1 MPLNLQ
7 TKIDLINND
16 PKLATGLMIGPL
28 PQDDFVG
35 GVSLGAD
42 YSKYLQMR
50 RDPHV
55 RSVLQRRRQSILGRR
70 VVVDYP
76 KGVKDKSLDSVLS
89 TIKYESL
96 CSALLNSGQLIGFA
110 VLQLDWSLAPNQKK
124 EIILPSWRFIPQDRF
139 VFAWHEPERRDIPV
153 CSGEALDPKTEIVL
167 VQGYELRLVTRAN
180 SITGERCPR
189 NRFLVYT
196 FDADESPWGLGLGYS
211 IYPWYVVKRESMK
224 AWLLHSDRL
233 GSPPILGT
241 TPEYL
246 DETQPETALL
256 LRKFEEFLRSVS
268 PNAWARLP
276 AGFEAKVMDL
286 VGSSGPEVHQ
296 QLIRTANDEISKV
309 VLGEVPFSDKATG
322 SYAANISQVEDREA
336 SLIDADVNILDD
348 PCQEQLWVPFSA
360 LNYPNLAVPI
370 VRRETRADDRKQEAD
385 KLAQDQKKARIDQDK
400 AMQDLGYRVD
410 PGRVAEI
417 YGEEYVDAASLQD
430 KETAVGL
437 VTLLGS
443 NTNALL
449 GFLQQ
454 IGQSQYPRE
463 NAIAVVEHVFGIP
476 NKVAKA
482 LVPEEPKEPAPGEG
496 GGQPGQGLE
505 AALGGMQ
512 FLELESGYEFPV
524 EFKQAN
530 RRSDGRARSRV
541 PLSQAAGNGIKT
553 IRAKLKMGG

>member
-1 MPLNLQ
+1 
-7 TKIDLINND
+7 
-16 PKLATGLMIGPL
+16 
-28 PQDDFVG
+28 
-35 GVSLGAD
+35 
-42 YSKYLQMR
+42 
-50 RDPHV
+50 
-55 RSVLQRRRQSILGRR
+55 
-70 VVVDYP
+70 
-76 KGVKDKSLDSVLS
+76 
-89 TIKYESL
+89 
-96 CSALLNSGQLIGFA
+96 
-110 VLQLDWSLAPNQKK
+110 
-124 EIILPSWRFIPQDRF
+124 
-139 VFAWHEPERRDIPV
+139 
-153 CSGEALDPKTEIVL
+153 LDPKTEIVL